1 MLLLWC
7 LSEHCAMRVALLCN
21 RQPVQEVEPV
31 HWTGSSRHG
40 QRDSRHV
47 YPSAKRPL
55 FSQQWVQQGRRTK
68 GLHPESHITRIVGFL
83 SDIPALSPLTPL
95 LSRRKRTA
103 RADLRSNNTNFRRRV
118 RREGR
123 SPERTR
129 DPHALSAK
137 ASGQYWRLEMR
148 LAVHRVT
155 APFVC
160 SSETGSQQRTAQHST
175 PACYSPLRC
184 ARRTTC

>member
-55 FSQQWVQQGRRTK
+55 FSQQCAAGAPHKRTSPRIPYHQDRR
-68 GLHPESHITRIVGFL
+68 
-83 SDIPALSPLTPL
+83 IPALSPLTPL